1 MNWHISNTSWC
12 SRSGRGAKSAL
23 ESLVYIHVFE
33 REQKNKLIGI
43 RPSEQNEKLEK
54 IRESSQRK
62 LFVLI
67 WSNSFIW
74 RFKQSQTR
82 SIMFASKTGAK
93 EQGLAAWSLRII
105 VDFLVVNQTTRLKIM
120 FPKLYSKLSL
130 DWLRDGLR
138 YIVRSALHIDHS
150 VMEFR

>member
-1 MNWHISNTSWC
+1 
-12 SRSGRGAKSAL
+12 
-23 ESLVYIHVFE
+23 
-33 REQKNKLIGI
+33 
-43 RPSEQNEKLEK
+43 
-54 IRESSQRK
+54 
-62 LFVLI
+62 
-67 WSNSFIW
+67 
-74 RFKQSQTR
+74 
-82 SIMFASKTGAK
+82 MFASKTGAK
-93 EQGLAAWSLRII
+93 EQGQAAWSLRII